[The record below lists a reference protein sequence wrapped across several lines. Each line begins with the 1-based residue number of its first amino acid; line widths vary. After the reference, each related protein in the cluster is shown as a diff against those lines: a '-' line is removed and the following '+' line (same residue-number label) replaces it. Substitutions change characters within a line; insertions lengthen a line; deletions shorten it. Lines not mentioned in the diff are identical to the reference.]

1 MVDEGERMP
10 IRLVQ
15 ENGDT
20 ISLDAT
26 SVDIVVERVQS
37 NFGIP
42 FYDAKKM
49 GIDLNQAS
57 VNIEI
62 QGVLADDDGQE
73 QTAQATATLDFYQPQ
88 QILTGPSI
96 NPGSGG
102 VNSGPVSSGF
112 NMTGSTAGVAAGVT
126 GIASGIGFGGSYGGG
141 MGGSVGG
148 GVIDFKD
155 LGNRVLRYWHEKHI
169 DLPIG
174 YRVEQREVQL
184 QNPVQTNLQ
193 IWLKGDT
200 LASTLN
206 TGDSVS
212 SWTESSNGRTA
223 TQGTSVAQPTF
234 NKEENSIFFDG
245 VNDFLSIPFSPFANS
260 EEFTIFAV
268 AKTDDESGDQ
278 PIVSSIEGTT
288 VGGDAAGYALFFDRT
303 NQHAEAYWHEGST
316 IERKETSASDNV
328 DVKNDKYIVGYVME
342 DTDDPADAQSDKVTV
357 SLNGNIKN
365 NETTTGVNYVPATS
379 ATLNIGKEGSSFFKG
394 HIYEILIYNTAL
406 TTDDR
411 ELVEGYLSRKYN
423 VTLDTSH
430 TYVNFGYS
438 ADVLHLRVGFDK
450 EMVGSVKE
458 PYGFVNRRRR
468 ETELLIAPPTSAGA
482 TVITVIG
489 DPREYFELSET
500 NRPYVIEFKDPN
512 GPIRETSSNRE
523 YTGIVTAVTANTITV
538 SLSRSGATHD
548 VGDIIYIKQVE
559 YSNSDLSGSNAG
571 TPCLI
576 IPIKNAD
583 VFDDNALPEQAV
595 GPEFPPHENG
605 AVRDD
610 GNGITRTDEYITYL
624 ISKAISSS
632 DINIKKSV
640 NALNEMTLD
649 KAFSTS
655 IGQSYH
661 GFNTRLTITQVYPS
675 SLGQLSES
683 INTSL
688 GVGQMPV
695 TQGFSGG
702 RSGKR
707 VKSGGDKVQDLLGIL
722 ANSNNYTTNPDVNIV
737 GDALDLAIG
746 FLSNQVHS
754 PDRQGDYIHGI
765 QIPYNSLATK
775 GKNSLDSDVAQRN
788 FFVTT
793 EGNTADKLATANTVH
808 ASRTFARHMEGHMK
822 NGISGLVTDFYF
834 ARDAEM
840 KAYDFTLTFTA
851 ADIIL

>member
-26 SVDIVVERVQS
+26 SVDIVVERTQS

-88 QILTGPSI
+88 QIVSWGQPI

-102 VNSGPVSSGF
+102 VNTGPVASGF

-141 MGGSVGG
+141 MGGSLGG
-148 GVIDFKD
+148 GVTDFKD
-155 LGNRVLRYWHEKHI
+155 LGNRILRYWHEKYI

-174 YRVEQREVQL
+174 YKVEQREVQL

-223 TQGTSVAQPTF
+223 TQGTSAAQPTF
-234 NKEENSIFFDG
+234 NKEENSVVFDG
-245 VNDFLSIPFSPFANS
+245 TNDFLSIPFSPFANS
-260 EEFTIFAV
+260 EEFTIFVV
-268 AKTDDESGDQ
+268 AKTDDNSGDQ
-278 PIVSSIEGTT
+278 PIVSSIQGTT

-303 NQHAEAYWHEGST
+303 NEHAEAYWHEGST
-316 IERKETSASDNV
+316 IEQKDTSGSGNV
-328 DVKNDKYIVGYVME
+328 DVKNDKYILGYIMR
-342 DTDDPADAQSDKVTV
+342 DTDADSQSDEVTV
-357 SLNGNIKN
+357 SLNGNIRN
-365 NETTTGVNYVPATS
+365 NQTITGVGYVPATS

-394 HIYEILIYNTAL
+394 HIYEVLIYNSDL

-423 VTLDTSH
+423 VTLSNSH
-430 TYVNFGYS
+430 PYRNFLYS
-438 ADVLHLRVGFDK
+438 GDVLHLRVGFDK
-450 EMVGSVKE
+450 EMVGSVQE
-458 PYGFVNRRRR
+458 PYGFLNRNRP
-468 ETELLIAPPTSAGA
+468 TQLSIAPPTGAGA
-482 TVITVIG
+482 TVITVTG

-500 NRPYVIEFKDPN
+500 NRPYVIEF
-512 GPIRETSSNRE
+512 REPTGALRQTSGNRL
-523 YTGIVTAVTANTITV
+523 YTGTVTAVTANTITV
-538 SLSRSGATHD
+538 SLSRSGATHN
-548 VGDIIYIKQVE
+548 VGDFIYIKAVNYTTPE
-559 YSNSDLSGSNAG
+559 LRGSRNI
-571 TPCLI
+571 PRLI
-576 IPIKNAD
+576 IPVKNAD
-583 VFDDNALPEQAV
+583 VFNDKADPEKAV

-610 GNGITRTDEYITYL
+610 GNGIKRTDEYITYL
-624 ISKAISSS
+624 ISKAITSSAI
-632 DINIKKSV
+632 DIGLSV
-640 NALNEMTLD
+640 NSSNEKTLD

-722 ANSNNYTTNPDVNIV
+722 ANSNNYTTNPDVNAV
-737 GDALDLAIG
+737 GDALDLAVG
-746 FLSNQVHS
+746 FLTNQVNS
-754 PDRQGDYIHGI
+754 PDAQGDYIHGI